1 MTRPRTRLE
10 LIAQAIK
17 EAGTTATGPVML
29 KLEDI
34 LHREMLSWPSYEKA
48 GPKSRMGALIDRLD
62 RMEIY
67 TYSDV
72 RRLIAEVRA
81 VRAGRQEE
89 FLQALGMDS
98 ESRAR

>member
-1 MTRPRTRLE
+1 MARAGKPSRSRHE
-10 LIAQAIK
+10 LITQAIK

-34 LHREMLSWPSYEKA
+34 LHREMLNWPSYEKM
-48 GPKSRMGALIDRLD
+48 GPKSRMSALIDRLD
-62 RMEIY
+62 RMGLY

-81 VRAGRQEE
+81 GRQEE
-89 FLQALGMDS
+89 FRQALGM
-98 ESRAR
+98 